1 MNQCIPAWQKTV
13 VTLCLLLTF
22 GACAINPVTGKKELA
37 FVPEATEIS
46 MGAEQYGPGRQMQG
60 GDYTTHPEIVEYVR
74 SVGQRLASVSDR
86 ALPYE
91 FHVLNDGT
99 PNAWAL
105 PGGKIAIN
113 RGLLTELKSEAEL
126 AAVLAHEIV
135 HSAARHGAKNMERGL
150 LLQGAVLAT
159 SVATSNSEYAG
170 LATGGA
176 GMAAQLLT
184 HKYSRGAEL
193 EADYYGM
200 QYMARAGYD
209 PHAAVELQ
217 RTFVRLSE
225 GRQSNW
231 LEGLFSTH
239 PPSMERVEANM
250 RTAAELNRDGE
261 IGKERYAQK
270 MAPLLRDQPA
280 YEKYVQGREALK
292 AGHLDK
298 ALTLAEEALALQPKE
313 PLFHSL
319 RGDIRLKQGR
329 YEDAVTNFDRALA
342 LDDSYF
348 HYYLQRGLAYE
359 KLGNPQL
366 AQADLQRSTQY
377 LPTAPALNGLGQ
389 LALKQGE
396 EDVAKEYLTAAA
408 SSDSAAGMA
417 AKRALVRLD
426 IGDNPHKYISLGG
439 GLDAQ
444 GYLALQLQNETAIP
458 LTAIRIQISYVDGN
472 ANRRSANLEI
482 NRVLPAGQRAQLST
496 NIGPLHGLDN
506 VEARVLAAR
515 IAEDV

>member
-1 MNQCIPAWQKTV
+1 MKPYIQVWRNALAI
-13 VTLCLLLTF
+13 LCLTLAL
-22 GACAINPVTGKKELA
+22 GACAVNPVTGKNELA

-292 AGHLDK
+292 AGNMDK
-298 ALTLAEEALALQPKE
+298 ALVLAEEALALQPKE

-329 YEDAVTNFDRALA
+329 YKDAVINFDRALA

-389 LALKQGE
+389 LALKQGDSSE
-396 EDVAKEYLTAAA
+396 AKEYFAAAA
-408 SSDSAAGMA
+408 SSDSAAGQA
-417 AKRALVRLD
+417 AKNALVRLD
-426 IGDNPHKYISLGG
+426 IKDNPHKYVRLGG
-439 GLDAQ
+439 ALDSRNH
-444 GYLALQLQNETAIP
+444 LQLQLSNATSVP
-458 LTAIRIQISYVDGN
+458 IRDIVVEIRYVDSN
-472 ANRRSANLEI
+472 ANQRRSVLEI
-482 NRVLPAGQRAQLST
+482 TRVLPAEERMQINTR
-496 NIGPLHGLDN
+496 IGPLRGLDN
-506 VEARVLAAR
+506 IDAKVRAAAV
-515 IAEDV
+515 AEGT